1 MNEGGQLFVVLI
13 TTEYNY
19 NINKMFYKV
28 KGQKHIKKGLWPA
41 FEQHL
46 ADKIELLIE
55 NQSNDKKVR
64 RIDKDD
70 VMK

>member
-1 MNEGGQLFVVLI
+1 
-13 TTEYNY
+13 
-19 NINKMFYKV
+19 MFYKV